1 MSHGRGIMQMRLRVD
16 KRDEMDAPLFALIKN
31 QAMSADVRAS
41 KIIALRQR
49 SPSPQRRVSKST
61 GKVYCKF
68 GCGKRCTAK
77 GVYEHER
84 HHCPK
89 NPHRIPKK
97 IDRKQCVICGQWFNG
112 HYLRVHMACV
122 HAGEPAKLGRP
133 PTREDTGV
141 SRPKSVSPQA
151 RPTSG
156 QASSNRPRNS
166 PRCEDRRKS
175 GTVETRPDITQK
187 RTPSPQKRP
196 PPESPTTRSLNRTRS
211 PMQIEQLRSAEA
223 KRKSVWQLW
232 AELEKARGKR
242 NVSFAL

>member
-1 MSHGRGIMQMRLRVD
+1 MAA
-16 KRDEMDAPLFALIKN
+16 DA
-31 QAMSADVRAS
+31 RAS

-84 HHCPK
+84 HHCPR
-89 NPHRIPKK
+89 NPDRIPKK

-122 HAGEPAKLGRP
+122 HAGEPAKRGRP
-133 PTREDTGV
+133 PKREDTTV
-141 SRPKSVSPQA
+141 SRPKSVSPHA
-151 RPTSG
+151 RP
-156 QASSNRPRNS
+156 A
-166 PRCEDRRKS
+166 RKS
-175 GTVETRPDITQK
+175 GTVETRPRTTQT
-187 RTPSPQKRP
+187 RTPSLQKRP
-196 PPESPTTRSLNRTRS
+196 SPESPTIRSPSRRRP
-211 PMQIEQLRSAEA
+211 PMQIEPLRSPEA
-223 KRKSVWQLW
+223 KRNNVWQLF
-232 AELEKARGKR
+232 AELEQEKRGRR